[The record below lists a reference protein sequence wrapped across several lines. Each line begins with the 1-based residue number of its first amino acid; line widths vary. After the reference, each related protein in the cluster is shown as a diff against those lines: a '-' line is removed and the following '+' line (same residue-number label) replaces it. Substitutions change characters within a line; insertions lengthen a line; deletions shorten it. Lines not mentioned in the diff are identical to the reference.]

1 MPRWGLSVSPRS
13 RYFPAF
19 TETLTA
25 ERFAPHGTDLVRIP
39 EFAVGANKQG
49 HMTTFTLTVQDTGV
63 QAALNALAAK
73 VSNPTPF
80 LRGLGDDIVE
90 RAKHRFETSTGPDG
104 QPWKPNSAAT
114 LQALGERLLGHRNR
128 KGARS
133 YQFSKQGGLL
143 NAKGLA
149 RMNAKK
155 PLIAESGDLRRQIV
169 AAATSTEVSVSATMT
184 YAAIQQ
190 FGGQAGRGKKVS
202 IPARPFLPVHQDGT
216 LYPQEQ
222 AQLLASLNDWLA
234 DGLA

>member
-1 MPRWGLSVSPRS
+1 
-13 RYFPAF
+13 
-19 TETLTA
+19 
-25 ERFAPHGTDLVRIP
+25 
-39 EFAVGANKQG
+39 
-49 HMTTFTLTVQDTGV
+49 MTTFTLTVQDTGV

-80 LRGLGDDIVE
+80 LQGLGDDIVE
-90 RAKHRFETSTGPDG
+90 RAKHRFETSTAPDG
-104 QPWKPNSAAT
+104 ATWKANAPAT
-114 LQALGERLLGHRNR
+114 LEALARRLAGKKSYRN
-128 KGARS
+128 KGGA
-133 YQFSKQGGLL
+133 L
-143 NAKGLA
+143 NAKGKLA
-149 RMNAKK
+149 LSAKK
-155 PLIAESGDLRRQIV
+155 PLIGESGDLRRQIV
-169 AAATSTEVSVSATMT
+169 ATATSTEVSVSATMT